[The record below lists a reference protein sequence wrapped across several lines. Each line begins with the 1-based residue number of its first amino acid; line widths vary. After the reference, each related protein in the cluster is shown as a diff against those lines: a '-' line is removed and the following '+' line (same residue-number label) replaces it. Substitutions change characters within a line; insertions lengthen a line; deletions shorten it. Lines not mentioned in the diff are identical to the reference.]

1 MFGPITGTEVGER
14 LESYSLVDVKEI
26 HGRDERRDD
35 LVRKILGEGSEVRE
49 LSGEG
54 SEVRKLAGEGSEVM
68 KLSGEASEVRGS
80 EGERS
85 PYVISIVGMGGIGKT
100 TLEIGRAHV

>member
-35 LVRKILGEGSEVRE
+35 LVRKILGEVSEVRE

-54 SEVRKLAGEGSEVM
+54 GEVRKLAVEG
-68 KLSGEASEVRGS
+68 SEVRGS

-85 PYVISIVGMGGIGKT
+85 PYAISILGMGG
-100 TLEIGRAHV
+100 LEKPLLPN